1 MRTLSII
8 LSFPILST
16 LTATAHP
23 LLSSAATSTTW
34 ITFDLLRIQYHSDA
48 VEHFDGKKVIQE
60 SAGGLDVLPA
70 LIHAPEEVWLLDI
83 YSSKLNAHTGKFDKY
98 LDRQLY
104 GTEPAKATTARY
116 NRYWTKIQHFDPS
129 DKGGI
134 LLAEFHV
141 SDHYFQHFWGSIH
154 TVLAEVSTAEI
165 DVLYLYDLLHHLMT
179 RTEVIGPT
187 FASVAQHMLSTYK
200 SYLEVM
206 LEREGTG
213 ARGLIMVGSEEE
225 THYNWVLQNVFGHK
239 H

>member
-34 ITFDLLRIQYHSDA
+34 ITFDLLRIEYHSDA
-48 VEHFDGKKVIQE
+48 VEHFDAKKVIQE

-83 YSSKLNAHTGKFDKY
+83 YSSKLNAHTGTFDKY

-134 LLAEFHV
+134 LLAEFH
-141 SDHYFQHFWGSIH
+141 H
-154 TVLAEVSTAEI
+154 T
-165 DVLYLYDLLHHLMT
+165 HG
-179 RTEVIGPT
+179 IGRGVYRGNRRAV
-187 FASVAQHMLSTYK
+187 FVRFVAPLDD
-200 SYLEVM
+200 
-206 LEREGTG
+206 
-213 ARGLIMVGSEEE
+213 AC
-225 THYNWVLQNVFGHK
+225 
-239 H
+239 